1 MMGATGRLAAVVL
14 AGVLL
19 TGCSETG
26 FQDWFGAGKYVP
38 DESLVQQGQALS
50 TPPDLALRPP
60 GDASQPVQQAYQ
72 PPPPPQQTYEGQQP
86 IYQPQQTYQAPQPQ
100 QQVYQQPQQT
110 YQAPQPQQQVYQ
122 QPQPLQPQ
130 PQAATDIYAK
140 WGVSRYRPDGTE
152 KSQPEL
158 NEELRQKNI
167 AMERAKNPNYG
178 TIFNMGSI
186 WTDG

>member
-1 MMGATGRLAAVVL
+1 MGATGRLAAVVL

-72 PPPPPQQTYEGQQP
+72 PPPPPPQQTYEGQQP

-100 QQVYQQPQQT
+100 
-110 YQAPQPQQQVYQ
+110 QQQVYQ